1 MKIIDCIQ
9 GSDEWFKARC
19 GIPTASEFSSII
31 TTQGKTSKSREKYM
45 YQIAGERLLGKSVEG
60 YTNGNM
66 QRGQELEAEAREA
79 YEIITSQ
86 EVRQV
91 GFCLS
96 DNGLYGVS
104 PDGLI
109 GDEGGLEIKC
119 PTLPVHILYLLENK
133 LPTDYIQQVQ
143 GQLLVT
149 GRKWVDFFSYFP
161 GIKPLIVRV
170 YPDKEFI
177 KMLRVELEVFC
188 IQLKEVVEKLK

>member
-1 MKIIDCIQ
+1 
-9 GSDEWFKARC
+9 
-19 GIPTASEFSSII
+19 
-31 TTQGKTSKSREKYM
+31 M